1 MNWVSYY
8 DKLEGW
14 VREQY
19 DGIDSSRRRL
29 ENSLLEQQKYLSA
42 NALAL
47 KKYKHEMGLLQSL
60 YSRNNTNVSSS
71 SQSDGQQSAHS
82 RRYIIPHPCRRI
94 AAECIDITIMMV
106 LKLVM
111 LYFIKNESSIVE
123 LAKGIGS
130 DILSGVPEYRTLR
143 RAHGWA
149 KSEFSGKEF
158 QVSSVWRLFFF
169 AHMGAREE
177 FLDFEMIILAD
188 QIGRFLSALLEAFLI
203 RRSIF
208 GSDPGGATL
217 GKWLMNLKVV
227 SCEEIIAF
235 PDVVEVVPGADV
247 GIIRALVR
255 SLLKSTS
262 FLTFFSFV
270 CMMVFQYHRC
280 TYDIIAGTLVV
291 QPIPP
296 SDRSDSQNEQRQ
308 QQQPQQQ

>member
-247 GIIRALVR
+247 GIIRISSILTLFLVAALP
-255 SLLKSTS
+255 
-262 FLTFFSFV
+262 
-270 CMMVFQYHRC
+270 
-280 TYDIIAGTLVV
+280 TLFHGLSYSSIMGRNVNRWV
-291 QPIPP
+291 
-296 SDRSDSQNEQRQ
+296 
-308 QQQPQQQ
+308 

>member
-1 MNWVSYY
+1 MF
-8 DKLEGW
+8 
-14 VREQY
+14 
-19 DGIDSSRRRL
+19 
-29 ENSLLEQQKYLSA
+29 
-42 NALAL
+42 LA
-47 KKYKHEMGLLQSL
+47 
-60 YSRNNTNVSSS
+60 
-71 SQSDGQQSAHS
+71 

-94 AAECIDITIMMV
+94 AAECIDVTIMMI
-106 LKLVM
+106 LKLTV
-111 LYFIKNESSIVE
+111 LYFFRNDSSVIE
-123 LAKGIGS
+123 LAKSIGS

-143 RAHGWA
+143 HAHGWA
-149 KSEFSGKEF
+149 KSEFSGKDF
-158 QVSSVWRLFFF
+158 QVSSIWRLFFF
-169 AHMGAREE
+169 AHMGARED
-177 FLDFEMIILAD
+177 FLDFEMLILVD
-188 QIGRFLSALLEAFLI
+188 QIGRFLSALLEAMLI

-235 PDVVEVVPGADV
+235 PDVVEVIPGADL

-255 SLLKSTS
+255 SLLKSTN

-296 SDRSDSQNEQRQ
+296 TNEPNNEGEQ
-308 QQQPQQQ
+308 QQQQQQHQ

>member
-1 MNWVSYY
+1 MDWGSYY
-8 DKLEGW
+8 ERLEGW
-14 VREQY
+14 VNQQY
-19 DGIDSSRRRL
+19 DGIASAQRRL
-29 ENSLLEQQKYLSA
+29 EKSLQEQQKYLSA

-47 KKYKHEMGLLQSL
+47 KKYQQEMGLFQSL
-60 YSRNNTNVSSS
+60 YSRSTTTDGTT
-71 SQSDGQQSAHS
+71 SQTDGRQGAQS

-94 AAECIDITIMMV
+94 AAECIDVTIMMI
-106 LKLVM
+106 LKLTV
-111 LYFIKNESSIVE
+111 LYFFRNDSSVVE
-123 LAKGIGS
+123 LAKSIGS

-143 RAHGWA
+143 HAHGWA
-149 KSEFSGKEF
+149 KSEFNGKDF
-158 QVSSVWRLFFF
+158 QVSSIWRLFFF
-169 AHMGAREE
+169 AHMGARED
-177 FLDFEMIILAD
+177 FLDFEMLILVD
-188 QIGRFLSALLEAFLI
+188 QIGRFLSALLEAMLI

-235 PDVVEVVPGADV
+235 PDVVEVIPGADL

-255 SLLKSTS
+255 SLLKSTN

-296 SDRSDSQNEQRQ
+296 TNEPNNEGEQ
-308 QQQPQQQ
+308 QQQQQQQHQ